1 MHPVIQLKKGREVP
15 LSRRHPWIFSGAV
28 HRIDGHPNDGDRV
41 IVANHLGQQLAWG
54 HFHDG
59 SILVKVVSFG
69 GAPPSDQ
76 PLTDALE
83 AAWALR
89 QYIGYGPGTETT
101 GFRLVH
107 GEGDHL
113 PGLIID
119 IYNTTAVFQ
128 AHSIGMYRE
137 RESIIAALLKLDG
150 LPISH
155 VFDKSRTTLP
165 PHFASTIRDGY
176 MYGEDG
182 ENHFTEYGIPFL
194 AQWDGGQKTGFF
206 LDQRENRKLLQRY
219 SAGMSVLNAFSYS
232 GGFSIYALKGGAT
245 EVTSVDVSA
254 KALTLLEA
262 NLSLSELNE
271 QNHISVEAD
280 VLNYLREHEQVWDI
294 VILDPPAFAKSM
306 NKRHQA
312 VQGYKRLNALGMK
325 RVRPGGLLFTFSCS
339 QVVDTQ
345 LFRDT
350 ITAAALEA
358 GREAKILHVLSQGP
372 DHPVNLVLPET
383 SYLKGLVLEIR

>member
-1 MHPVIQLKKGREVP
+1 MHPVILLKKGREAP
-15 LSRRHPWIFSGAV
+15 LYRRHPWIFSGAV
-28 HRIDGHPNDGDRV
+28 SRMEGQPQDGDRV
-41 IVANHLGQQLAWG
+41 IVANHLGEQLAWG

-59 SILVKVVSFG
+59 SIQVKIIAFG
-69 GAPPSDQ
+69 KVPPSDE
-76 PLTDALE
+76 PFIKALH

-89 QYIGYGPGTETT
+89 QHLGFGPGNQTT

-119 IYNTTAVFQ
+119 IYEQTAVLQ
-128 AHSIGMYRE
+128 AHSIGMHHE
-137 RESIIAALLKLDG
+137 RNLIVSALLDLPG
-150 LPISH
+150 LKIKH
-155 VFDKSRTTLP
+155 VFDKSRSTLP
-165 PHFASTIRDGY
+165 PQFAISFKDEYLHGGDAPTR
-176 MYGEDG
+176 
-182 ENHFTEYGIPFL
+182 FSEYGLPFH

-206 LDQRENRKLLQRY
+206 LDQRENRQLLQRY
-219 SAGMSVLNAFSYS
+219 ATNKSVLNAFSYS
-232 GGFSIYALKGGAT
+232 GGFSIYALQGGAT
-245 EVTSVDVSA
+245 QVASVDVSA
-254 KALTLLEA
+254 KALALLEE
-262 NLSLSELNE
+262 NLKISGVDRLK
-271 QNHISVEAD
+271 HTSVEAD
-280 VLNYLREHEQVWDI
+280 VMNYLRDNDQLWDI

-312 VQGYKRLNALGMK
+312 VQGYKRLNALGMH

-339 QVVDTQ
+339 QVVDNQ

-350 ITAAALEA
+350 ITAAALDA
-358 GREAKILHVLSQGP
+358 GREAKILHFLSQGP